1 MKWPLSPPTHPR
13 SRDARSSDGGDA
25 RGAMPTITPNVATPN
40 ARFPNAPKAKVEPE
54 SAAESRPSK
63 RSRSPD
69 PLPNLPPPGHVGPPA
84 LLLGWVEAQDPRYDN
99 ATYYFH
105 TGTKQTSWTRPEEPR
120 STMPP
125 PSKEWTSKEWT
136 MPKEWAMP
144 PPLPAKP
151 RQRQSPEI
159 EKQLDD
165 WVTAKRQKDY
175 EVADGLRAL
184 LKVLCAQASGGRAR
198 GGMRWGACW
207 GVGDRASGQVSGL
220 GARLM
225 WTYASR
231 HMASTPTRSAPAR
244 SSTSRSGTPHTQPQ
258 PAPQPAP

>member
-84 LLLGWVEAQDPRYDN
+84 LPLGWVEAQDPRYDN

-184 LKVLCAQASGGRAR
+184 LKVLCAQASGGASKGRDAVGRVLGGGRPGKRA
-198 GGMRWGACW
+198 GEW
-207 GVGDRASGQVSGL
+207 
-220 GARLM
+220 
-225 WTYASR
+225 
-231 HMASTPTRSAPAR
+231 TRSAANVDLC
-244 SSTSRSGTPHTQPQ
+244 
-258 PAPQPAP
+258 